1 MRYENTKTDETLE
14 RLFPEQY
21 ENILSA
27 HSISKMGM
35 EAAYGLLQ
43 AEVLQLRQR
52 ERQLEEQ
59 LSFVREQEKASQ
71 QRAEQQIKANAESAI
86 SSERNRMSREIH
98 DTLAQSFTSILMRLQ
113 TAELSLGKDIEAAR
127 THICHACELARF
139 GIAEARRS
147 VYALRPQHLEGRSFQ
162 EALKK
167 CLHFIVA
174 PTAIESEFC
183 VVGLPTTLPVNV
195 EVELLRIAQEAIT
208 NACKHAASSKIV
220 VQLVFMPQKVQLLV
234 QDNGSG
240 FLFSESTATN
250 GFGLISMQERT
261 QKIGAK
267 FSISSHLGQ
276 GTQVMIELESN
287 TTNDKSCKDSHSHC

>member
-1 MRYENTKTDETLE
+1 MRYENTQTDETVE
-14 RLFPEQY
+14 RLLPSQY
-21 ENILSA
+21 EDVLSA
-27 HSISKMGM
+27 HSISILEM

-59 LSFVREQEKASQ
+59 LFFLREQEKASKQ
-71 QRAEQQIKANAESAI
+71 LTEQQIKANAESAI
-86 SSERNRMSREIH
+86 SSERKRMAREIH

-113 TAELSLGKDIEAAR
+113 TAELSLPKDIDTAR
-127 THICHACELARF
+127 TNICHACEQARF
-139 GIAEARRS
+139 GLAEARRS
-147 VYALRPQHLEGRSFQ
+147 VYALRPQHLEDRNFQ

-167 CLHFIVA
+167 CLHSIVA
-174 PTAIESEFC
+174 ATGIESEFC
-183 VVGLPTTLPVNV
+183 VVGLPITLPVNV

-208 NACKHAASSKIV
+208 NACKHAASSQIM
-220 VQLVFMPQKVQLLV
+220 VQLFFMPQKARLLV

-240 FLFSESTATN
+240 FLLSESTATN

-276 GTQVMIELESN
+276 GTQVIVEVESS
-287 TTNDKSCKDSHSHC
+287 K

>member
-1 MRYENTKTDETLE
+1 MRYENIQTDETVE
-14 RLFPEQY
+14 RLLPRQY
-21 ENILSA
+21 EDVLSA
-27 HSISKMGM
+27 HSISILEM

-59 LSFVREQEKASQ
+59 LFFLREQEKASKQ
-71 QRAEQQIKANAESAI
+71 LTEQQIKANAESAI
-86 SSERNRMSREIH
+86 SSERKRMAREIH

-113 TAELSLGKDIEAAR
+113 TAELSLPKDIETAR
-127 THICHACELARF
+127 TNIYHACEQARF
-139 GIAEARRS
+139 GLAEARRS
-147 VYALRPQHLEGRSFQ
+147 VYALRPQHLEGRNFQ
-162 EALKK
+162 EALEK
-167 CLHFIVA
+167 CLHSIVA
-174 PTAIESEFC
+174 AATGIESEFC
-183 VVGLPTTLPVNV
+183 VVGLPSTLPVNV

-208 NACKHAASSKIV
+208 NACKHAASSQIM
-220 VQLVFMPQKVQLLV
+220 VQLFFLPQKVRLLV

-240 FLFSESTATN
+240 FLLSESTATN

-276 GTQVMIELESN
+276 GTQVIVDIESS
-287 TTNDKSCKDSHSHC
+287 K